1 MTDTVDDVVLFE
13 IVDGH
18 IGLVT
23 LNRPEKRNAVNG
35 AVARAIDAIV
45 KQTEADPAIWAV
57 VITSAEG
64 PTFCAGADL
73 AEVAA
78 GRGDD
83 LSTPDGGFAG
93 FVEAVRVKPWIA
105 AVKGSALGGGLEIS
119 LACDLRVVADTT
131 VLGLPEVKR
140 GLIAGAGGIY
150 RLPRQL
156 PRAIA
161 LEMIATGEPIAA
173 PRAAALGLVNR
184 VVAEGEVIDAAL
196 GLARAICANSPVA
209 VRESLQ
215 VARSA
220 ADVPESASIQAS
232 REAFERLMLTD
243 DFVEGPRAFV
253 EKRPPQWSGC

>member
-1 MTDTVDDVVLFE
+1 MADTEDDVVLYE
-13 IVDGH
+13 VVEQH

-23 LNRPEKRNAVNG
+23 LNRPAKRNAVNG
-35 AVARAIDAIV
+35 AVARMIDAIV
-45 KQTEADPAIWAV
+45 KQTEADPSIWAV

-78 GRGDD
+78 GRADE

-93 FVEAVRVKPWIA
+93 FVEAKRVKPWIA

-119 LACDLRVVADTT
+119 LACDLRVVSTET
-131 VLGLPEVKR
+131 IVGLPEVKR

-161 LEMIATGEPIAA
+161 LEMIATGEPIGAA
-173 PRAAALGLVNR
+173 RAEALGLVNR
-184 VVAEGEVIDAAL
+184 VVPAEQVVQTAL
-196 GLARAICANSPVA
+196 GLAKAICANAPIA

-215 VARSA
+215 VARLA
-220 ADVPESASIQAS
+220 AEVPEDVSIAATRQA
-232 REAFERLMLTD
+232 FDRLVVSE
-243 DFVEGPRAFV
+243 DFAEGPRAFV
-253 EKRPPQWSGC
+253 EKRAPRWTGR